1 MFEKQ
6 TYLSFGKVDYN
17 LYEDEFIILQSL
29 ITQEYFEELV
39 PTKQN
44 RFIKYNSYDEAK
56 PIISQTYVDQVNLPR
71 NK

>member
-1 MFEKQ
+1 
-6 TYLSFGKVDYN
+6 
-17 LYEDEFIILQSL
+17 L